1 MMQLEG
7 SGNWPVDD
15 VAIEKTKSA
24 FILKIGERWVMFA
37 FMLVRSFSAF

>member
-1 MMQLEG
+1 MVQLEG

-24 FILKIGERWVMFA
+24 FILKIGERWVMFHFDA
-37 FMLVRSFSAF
+37 FE